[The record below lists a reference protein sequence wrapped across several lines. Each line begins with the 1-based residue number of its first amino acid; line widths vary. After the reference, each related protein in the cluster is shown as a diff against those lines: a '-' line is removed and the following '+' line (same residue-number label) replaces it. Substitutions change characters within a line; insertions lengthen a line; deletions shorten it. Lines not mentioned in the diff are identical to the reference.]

1 MTSVLIELDKSEN
14 TATLI
19 KVAPYAEMTAILT
32 HYHTLYQQFNAL
44 GIHAKPYVLDLS
56 SMSYSDDEQA
66 LMTCFMLNRSVN
78 PTTYN
83 MAIALSNNNLLAVRQ
98 YLNKMA
104 NMERE
109 HQRINH

>member
-1 MTSVLIELDKSEN
+1 MTSILIELDKTHEC
-14 TATLI
+14 ATLI

-32 HYHTLYQQFNAL
+32 QYHTLYQQFNAL

-56 SMSYSDDEQA
+56 SMGYSDDEQA
-66 LMTCFMLNRSVN
+66 LMTRFMLNRTLNS
-78 PTTYN
+78 TTYG

-104 NMERE
+104 NIERE
-109 HQRINH
+109 QQTII